1 MDLTELPGRP
11 CPVAGALELVGDRW
25 SLLVVREI
33 DLGVHRFTEIQKGTG
48 APRDRLAA
56 RLKALVDAGILRRER
71 YCDAPERFD
80 YHLTDAGRELVPVL
94 RALFVWGD
102 RWASTPGPGVPAT
115 PRPAT
120 DRGVSRYA
128 VPGR

>member
-11 CPVAGALELVGDRW
+11 CPIAGALELVGDRW

-33 DLGVHRFTEIQKGTG
+33 DLGSHRFTEIQKGTG

-71 YCDAPERFD
+71 YSEAPERFD

-94 RALFVWGD
+94 RTLFVWGD
-102 RWASTPGPGVPAT
+102 KWARTPGPGVPAT
-115 PRPAT
+115 PEEP
-120 DRGVSRYA
+120 GVSRYA
-128 VPGR
+128 APGR